1 MKVRA
6 RDLGKHVLG
15 AEQDKTGGRNHV
27 RGTRFYRRRRHLLAG
42 ARTWPQL
49 RSRHGGRVGT
59 GRYRNGAPG
68 QPQGASGAQSR
79 LIAVRRSVLLLVAVS
94 LTATTVVVF
103 MRTHDV
109 VLISYWCVGA
119 LVIVGCLGMFVR
131 GNSYTHLPLA
141 P

>member
-1 MKVRA
+1 MKVSA

-15 AEQDKTGGRNHV
+15 ARTDDNTEGRNHV
-27 RGTRFYRRRRHLLAG
+27 RGTRFYGRGRHLLAG
-42 ARTWPQL
+42 ARNRPQL
-49 RSRHGGRVGT
+49 RRRHGGRVGN

-68 QPQGASGAQSR
+68 QPQGASGTQSR

-109 VLISYWCVGA
+109 VLISYW
-119 LVIVGCLGMFVR
+119 
-131 GNSYTHLPLA
+131 
-141 P
+141 